1 MRRALSIL
9 VLGLLVSTEVRE
21 IHGESGGCVVWG
33 ANGGIAVE
41 AYDGEPVKVSCPLP
55 LADIRTNHSE
65 SGLTLLWYRS
75 RQGEELDEPID
86 FQQAEERVSSEE
98 EGLWFWPAFVN
109 DSGNYTCM
117 LRNASGCL
125 RVSILLFVIQK
136 RPNRCASNVELYLG
150 DVSYQLCP
158 GTSDFSPALFNTSTA
173 WYWEGRR
180 IDSFLFSSNLAN
192 VNGRLRIN
200 IVREFHEGNYTCI
213 VTVMHRGLAFNLTRI
228 LCATVAASQREL
240 IAPVIIQPAAG
251 LRVEVEYGNPPP
263 LPTCL
268 PFQYT
273 VYPWTFSSQ
282 RHASFSHVSVMAAI
296 SYLTT
301 CSCTT
306 RSSTLFLM
314 LRACQE
320 VNLTC
325 SAFFHYILESPTTV
339 RWSVDGRPAEE
350 LAPAMQVFLSEKVQS
365 VKDKKVTSTLNIRAV
380 KRADIQRNYTCLAQN
395 SKGCKSSQ
403 VVLVWKGPSYAVEL
417 GSALGVTLLI
427 IVMSVVVYHLW
438 WIEIVLFY
446 RLYFG
451 TDETIGDGK
460 EYDAY
465 VSYARSAEEEE
476 FVLMTLRTV
485 LENEYGYKIC
495 IYDRDSLPGGV
506 ITDETLAC
514 IWRSRRLVVVLSPD
528 YLTNGTQALLEL
540 RAGTERMA
548 STGQIRVI
556 LVEFRPV
563 EKVSHVAE
571 LRRLKA
577 VMATI
582 KWRGERSQDP
592 KSKFW
597 KQLRVSLPTRRA
609 TRAPAAKS
617 SRLVYKKLGSS
628 DLPRPLVSEDQ
639 SFFRDGVSD
648 HEKRPSTTNS
658 CPEELLQAESSM
670 LY

>member
-251 LRVEVEYGNPPP
+251 LRVEVEYG
-263 LPTCL
+263 
-268 PFQYT
+268 
-273 VYPWTFSSQ
+273 
-282 RHASFSHVSVMAAI
+282 
-296 SYLTT
+296 
-301 CSCTT
+301 
-306 RSSTLFLM
+306 
-314 LRACQE
+314 QE

>member
-1 MRRALSIL
+1 MQEGGDFLRMRRALSIL
-9 VLGLLVSTEVRE
+9 VLGLLFSTEVRE

-33 ANGGIAVE
+33 ANTSIAVE

-55 LADIRTNHSE
+55 LADIRTNHSMAHE
-65 SGLTLLWYRS
+65 SGLTLSWYRS

-86 FQQAEERVSSEE
+86 FRQAEERVSNEE

-125 RVSILLFVIQK
+125 RVSVSLFITQK
-136 RPNRCASNVELYLG
+136 RPNRCARNVELYLG
-150 DVSYQLCP
+150 DLSLQQCP
-158 GTSDFSPALFNTSTA
+158 GTSDFSPELFNMSTI
-173 WYWEGRR
+173 WYWRGQI
-180 IDSFLFSSNLAN
+180 IDSGSNMLN
-192 VNGRLRIN
+192 NIDGQLRVN
-200 IVREFHEGNYTCI
+200 IVMEHHEGNYTCI
-213 VTVMHRGLAFNLTRI
+213 VTVMRRGLAFKLTRI
-228 LCATVAASQREL
+228 LCATIAASQREL
-240 IAPVIIQPAAG
+240 KPPILNQLAAG
-251 LRVEVEYGNPPP
+251 LRVEVEYGMVFRRWRGKCP
-263 LPTCL
+263 
-268 PFQYT
+268 
-273 VYPWTFSSQ
+273 
-282 RHASFSHVSVMAAI
+282 
-296 SYLTT
+296 
-301 CSCTT
+301 
-306 RSSTLFLM
+306 RSLKLRCRGPCTLFAFSITVLQ
-314 LRACQE
+314 LRRSLKIILQGQE

-339 RWSVDGRPAEE
+339 QWSVDGRQAEE
-350 LAPAMQVFLSEKVQS
+350 LAPAMQVFLSEEKQRLR
-365 VKDKKVTSTLNIRAV
+365 DKRITSTLNIRAV
-380 KRADIQRNYTCLAQN
+380 TRADIQRNYTCLAQN
-395 SKGCKSSQ
+395 SKGSKSIQ
-403 VVLVWKGPSYAVEL
+403 AVLVWKGPSYAIGL
-417 GSALGVTLLI
+417 GCALGATLLI
-427 IVMSVVVYHLW
+427 VVTSVAVYHFW

-465 VSYARSAEEEE
+465 VSYARSTEEEE
-476 FVLMTLRTV
+476 FVLMTLQAV

-514 IWRSRRLVVVLSPD
+514 IWRSRRLVVVLSPN

-540 RAGTERMA
+540 RAGMERMA

-563 EKVSHVAE
+563 EKVSQVAE

-582 KWRGERSQDP
+582 KWRGEQSRDP

-617 SRLVYKKLGSS
+617 SRLIYKKLGSS
-628 DLPRPLVSEDQ
+628 DLPRPLVSDDQ
-639 SFFRDGVSD
+639 SLSRDGRIG
-648 HEKRPSTTNS
+648 HEKRPSTTDS

-670 LY
+670 L

>member
-1 MRRALSIL
+1 MHRALSIL
-9 VLGLLVSTEVRE
+9 VLGLLVNTEVRE

-33 ANGGIAVE
+33 TNTSIAVQ

-55 LADIRTNHSE
+55 LADIRTNHSMAHE
-65 SGLTLLWYRS
+65 SGLTLSWYRS

-86 FQQAEERVSSEE
+86 FHQAEERVSNEE

-125 RVSILLFVIQK
+125 RVSVSLFVTQK
-136 RPNRCASNVELYLG
+136 RPNRCARNVELYLG
-150 DVSYQLCP
+150 DLSLQQCP
-158 GTSDFSPALFNTSTA
+158 GTSDFSPALFNMSTV
-173 WYWEGRR
+173 WYWRGQI
-180 IDSFLFSSNLAN
+180 IDSGSNMLN
-192 VNGRLRIN
+192 NIDGQLRVN
-200 IVREFHEGNYTCI
+200 IVMEHHEGNYTCI
-213 VTVMHRGLAFNLTRI
+213 VTVMRRGLAFNLTRI
-228 LCATVAASQREL
+228 LCATIAGSQREL
-240 IAPVIIQPAAG
+240 KPPILNQPAAG
-251 LRVEVEYGNPPP
+251 LRVEVEYG
-263 LPTCL
+263 
-268 PFQYT
+268 
-273 VYPWTFSSQ
+273 
-282 RHASFSHVSVMAAI
+282 
-296 SYLTT
+296 
-301 CSCTT
+301 
-306 RSSTLFLM
+306 
-314 LRACQE
+314 QE

-339 RWSVDGRPAEE
+339 QWSVDGRQAEE
-350 LAPAMQVFLSEKVQS
+350 LAPAMQVFLSEEKQRLR
-365 VKDKKVTSTLNIRAV
+365 DKRITSTLNIREV
-380 KRADIQRNYTCLAQN
+380 TRADIQRNYTCLAQN
-395 SKGCKSSQ
+395 SKGSKSIQ
-403 VVLVWKGPSYAVEL
+403 AVLVWKGPSYAIGL
-417 GSALGVTLLI
+417 GCALGVTLLI
-427 IVMSVVVYHLW
+427 IVTSVVVYHFW

-476 FVLMTLRTV
+476 FVLMTLQTV

-514 IWRSRRLVVVLSPD
+514 IWRSRRLVVVLSPN

-540 RAGTERMA
+540 RAGMERMA

-563 EKVSHVAE
+563 EKVSQVAE

-582 KWRGERSQDP
+582 KWRGEQSRDP

-617 SRLVYKKLGSS
+617 SRLIYKKLSSS
-628 DLPRPLVSEDQ
+628 DLPRPLVSDDQ
-639 SFFRDGVSD
+639 SFSRDGLIG
-648 HEKRPSTTNS
+648 HEKRPSTTDS

-670 LY
+670 L

>member
-33 ANGGIAVE
+33 ANSGIAVE

-65 SGLTLLWYRS
+65 SGLTLSWYRS

-86 FQQAEERVSSEE
+86 FQQAVERVSNEE

-117 LRNASGCL
+117 LRNAYGCL
-125 RVSILLFVIQK
+125 RVSISLFVIQK

-180 IDSFLFSSNLAN
+180 IDSFLSSSLAN
-192 VNGRLRIN
+192 VNGQLRIS

-228 LCATVAASQREL
+228 LCTTVAASQREL

-251 LRVEVEYGNPPP
+251 LRVEVEYG
-263 LPTCL
+263 
-268 PFQYT
+268 
-273 VYPWTFSSQ
+273 
-282 RHASFSHVSVMAAI
+282 
-296 SYLTT
+296 
-301 CSCTT
+301 
-306 RSSTLFLM
+306 
-314 LRACQE
+314 QE

-339 RWSVDGRPAEE
+339 RWSVNGRPAEE

-395 SKGCKSSQ
+395 SKGCKSGQ
-403 VVLVWKGPSYAVEL
+403 VVLVWKGPSYVVGL

-582 KWRGERSQDP
+582 KWRGERSRDP

-639 SFFRDGVSD
+639 SFFRDGVSG
-648 HEKRPSTTNS
+648 HEKQPSTTDS